1 MKKLVREHTDVCNVA
16 KKQIDNCKV
25 ELDKKADE
33 RKQNIHAHM
42 AAVEDEELFNDDDGG
57 PQDIID
63 EEELSLLQSMKAVKK
78 QYRSTYNE
86 LKDARGKASQIQQSI
101 DMAKQA
107 MVAEFETW
115 YDQTYEQA

>member
-1 MKKLVREHTDVCNVA
+1 
-16 KKQIDNCKV
+16 
-25 ELDKKADE
+25 
-33 RKQNIHAHM
+33 M
-42 AAVEDEELFNDDDGG
+42 AAVEDEELFNDDDG

-63 EEELSLLQSMKAVKK
+63 EEELTLLQNMKAVKK

-107 MVAEFETW
+107 LVAEFETW
-115 YDQTYEQA
+115 YDTTYEQAHGLGSSND

>member
-1 MKKLVREHTDVCNVA
+1 MVREYTDVCNVA
-16 KKQIDNCKV
+16 KKQIDVFKV

-63 EEELSLLQSMKAVKK
+63 EEELNLLQNMKSVKK
-78 QYRSTYNE
+78 QYR
-86 LKDARGKASQIQQSI
+86 
-101 DMAKQA
+101 
-107 MVAEFETW
+107 
-115 YDQTYEQA
+115 